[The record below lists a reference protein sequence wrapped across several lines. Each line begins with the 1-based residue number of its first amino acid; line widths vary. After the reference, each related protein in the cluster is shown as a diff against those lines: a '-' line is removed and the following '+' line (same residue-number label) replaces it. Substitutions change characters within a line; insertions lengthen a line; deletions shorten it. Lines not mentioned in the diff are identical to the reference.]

1 MKHHS
6 VVVAGGDFR
15 QVHLANL
22 LSQTHQTAVFGFEPD
37 VDFCKEVE
45 RIPNFSQLPPY
56 LQRAE
61 YLILPMPAAE
71 PGNLL
76 NSPLSLQT
84 IHLEDLFRLA
94 GPNLMVLGGKITS
107 PLEDLL
113 RWYSLPWIDY
123 SERED
128 LSILNAVP
136 TAEGTIQII
145 LEEMPITIH
154 GMKILILGSGRI
166 SKILRQNLKSL
177 GAEVSVCARNSKDLH
192 WVQWE
197 GCNPVHLESL
207 AESVGKYQLIIN
219 TVPAQIVNET
229 ILHRVNPNTLLIDLA
244 SKPGGIDFYAAKQ
257 LGLHTVWALSLPGK
271 TAPVSAGT
279 ILHHCLENLISE
291 QDERRGHI

>member
-1 MKHHS
+1 MNQHL
-6 VVVAGGDFR
+6 VVVAGGDLR

-22 LSQTHQTAVFGFEPD
+22 LSKTHKTVVFGFEPD
-37 VDFCKEVE
+37 VEFSDHVE
-45 RIPNFSQLPPY
+45 KISDLFQLSPY
-56 LQRAE
+56 LQQAE

-76 NSPLSLQT
+76 NSPLSVQK

-94 GPNLMVLGGKITS
+94 GPNLMVLGGKITP

-113 RWYSLPWIDY
+113 RWYGLPWIDY
-123 SERED
+123 LKRED

-166 SKILRQNLKSL
+166 SKVLRQNLTAL
-177 GAEVSVCARNSKDLH
+177 GAQVSICARNPTDLC
-192 WVQWE
+192 WAQWE
-197 GCNPVHLESL
+197 GCTPIRLEHLP
-207 AESVGKYQLIIN
+207 ESVGEYQLIIN
-219 TVPAQIVNET
+219 TIPARILDET
-229 ILHRVNPNTLLIDLA
+229 VLHQVHPDTLLIDLA

-257 LGLHTVWALSLPGK
+257 LGLRTVWALSLPGK
-271 TAPVSAGT
+271 TAPVSAGK
-279 ILHHCLENLISE
+279 ILHHCLENLFSE
-291 QDERRGHI
+291 QDERRGRI